1 MISKKTFTILL
12 LILLNNILS
21 CKQNSDKRLSDIPEK
36 EKGAINTHKLTCQ
49 EIVEK
54 IVKSSDLNLK
64 DYKNYFI
71 DIDKIE
77 SDSISI
83 HVYFENNLS
92 DDPEQ
97 KQIVESTI
105 AWLLL
110 IPSEQILY
118 NVTVDPEKPVA
129 LKFDKHLLAQNDIFR
144 ACEISEKNIP
154 LKGDINDKAA
164 ILPFN
169 FEDFYAVCVYPSD
182 EKKCSENYPKYDYNE
197 KSELF
202 KIIGSEFYFSE
213 YIYLPAIND
222 FKPVILCDNTSDIEK
237 YYLIVIKDGRIISN
251 LLIGKMDGEGIQDF
265 NILKNYNITLF
276 KRKNRKD
283 ARKETG
289 KYKISNDGTIIKL

>member
-1 MISKKTFTILL
+1 MINKKTFTILL

-21 CKQNSDKRLSDIPEK
+21 CKQNSDKGLSNIVKREK
-36 EKGAINTHKLTCQ
+36 EVINTQKLTCQ

-77 SDSISI
+77 NDSISI

-92 DDPEQ
+92 NDPKQ

-110 IPSEQILY
+110 LPNDQTLY
-118 NVTVDPEKPVA
+118 NVTVDPEKPVE
-129 LKFDKHLLAQNDIFR
+129 LKFDKNILTYNDIFR
-144 ACEISEKNIP
+144 ACEISKENIH
-154 LKGDINDKAA
+154 LKGDIKYKTA

-169 FEDFYAVCVYPSD
+169 FKDFYTACVYPSD
-182 EKKCSENYPKYDYNE
+182 EKKCNENYPKYDYDK

-202 KIIGSEFYFSE
+202 KIIGNKFYFSE
-213 YIYLPAIND
+213 YTYLPIIND
-222 FKPVILCDNTSDIEK
+222 FKPVILYDNTSDIES
-237 YYLIVIKDGRIISN
+237 YYLIVIKNGKIISN
-251 LLIGKMDGEGIQDF
+251 LLIAKMDGESIQDF
-265 NILKNYNITLF
+265 NITKEYAIILYKAKNSNDP
-276 KRKNRKD
+276 K
-283 ARKETG
+283 KEIG
-289 KYKISNDGTIIKL
+289 RYKISDNGNIIKL

>member
-1 MISKKTFTILL
+1 MINKRTFTILL

-21 CKQNSDKRLSDIPEK
+21 CKQNSDKEFSNIAKQEK
-36 EKGAINTHKLTCQ
+36 EVIKTQKLTCQ

-92 DDPEQ
+92 DDPKQ

-110 IPSEQILY
+110 FPNEQTLY
-118 NVTVDPEKPVA
+118 NVTVDPEKPVE
-129 LKFDKHLLAQNDIFR
+129 LKFDKNILTYNDIFR
-144 ACEISEKNIP
+144 ACEISKKNIH
-154 LKGDINDKAA
+154 LKDDIKYKTA

-169 FEDFYAVCVYPSD
+169 FKDFYAACVYPSD
-182 EKKCSENYPKYDYNE
+182 EKNVM
-197 KSELF
+197 
-202 KIIGSEFYFSE
+202 KIIPNM
-213 YIYLPAIND
+213 IM
-222 FKPVILCDNTSDIEK
+222 
-237 YYLIVIKDGRIISN
+237 IK
-251 LLIGKMDGEGIQDF
+251 K
-265 NILKNYNITLF
+265 
-276 KRKNRKD
+276 
-283 ARKETG
+283 
-289 KYKISNDGTIIKL
+289 